1 MLYEVITEGLI
12 GEDVLAQALASQFG
26 LPYRDLVQAPPP
38 AEAVELI
45 TPELMLRFECVPL
58 GQSARGLEVT
68 IADPTRLRGLD
79 DLEMLLDQRLEHV
92 LAP

>member
-1 MLYEVITEGLI
+1 MAYERKKIGEILIDLGALAPAEVRLVLDRQPLSGRRFGELAMAEGLI

-45 TPELMLRFECVPL
+45 TPV
-58 GQSARGLEVT
+58 V
-68 IADPTRLRGLD
+68 
-79 DLEMLLDQRLEHV
+79 
-92 LAP
+92 